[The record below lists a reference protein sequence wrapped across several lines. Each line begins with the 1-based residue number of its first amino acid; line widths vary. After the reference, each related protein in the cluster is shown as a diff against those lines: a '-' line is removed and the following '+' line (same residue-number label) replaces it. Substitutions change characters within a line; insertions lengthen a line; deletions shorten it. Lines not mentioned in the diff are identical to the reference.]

1 MNTGGQLHFLYNQLE
16 KRYLDVKN
24 AIDKFGNLIV
34 AGRSDSTSED
44 YIILKYSNSGNLLWS
59 KRYAGAANSTDKIRD
74 MVLDDSGN
82 IYVTG
87 SYNYSMINFGSTSL
101 TGSGNY
107 DMFIAKM
114 QDNCFAHYTSAYDS
128 LVNTFNITVNAT
140 TSSLANSYH
149 WDFGD
154 GTTSTLANPSH
165 TYTSDTVYNV
175 CLKIYTIPDDSCEY
189 CHIIGKD
196 YLGNVYNKSNGF
208 SINVNNNL
216 TTGLVSIQ
224 EQSGIAIFPNPTN
237 SMVTISSIEKLKEI
251 EIHNIIGDLIYKTST
266 INKQT
271 TIDLKGQPKGIYYVK
286 TTDNKNNVI
295 NNILIVQ

>member
-1 MNTGGQLHFLYNQLE
+1 MQTVAVFSGIGAFNFPLRFNVYGKKL
-16 KRYLDVKN
+16 KRYFLIGLDLS
-24 AIDKFGNLIV
+24 IPFF
-34 AGRSDSTSED
+34 R
-44 YIILKYSNSGNLLWS
+44 YHSGS
-59 KRYAGAANSTDKIRD
+59 
-74 MVLDDSGN
+74 
-82 IYVTG
+82 
-87 SYNYSMINFGSTSL
+87 
-101 TGSGNY
+101 
-107 DMFIAKM
+107 
-114 QDNCFAHYTSAYDS
+114 
-128 LVNTFNITVNAT
+128 
-140 TSSLANSYH
+140 
-149 WDFGD
+149 
-154 GTTSTLANPSH
+154 
-165 TYTSDTVYNV
+165 
-175 CLKIYTIPDDSCEY
+175 
-189 CHIIGKD
+189 
-196 YLGNVYNKSNGF
+196 NVYNKSNGF